1 MCEKYEEI
9 CEKCVRI
16 CGKYEE
22 ICEKDEEICGK
33 SSNFHIFSI
42 WRNMWEYVEN
52 MKKYVKIWRNIWK
65 IRENL

>member
-1 MCEKYEEI
+1 
-9 CEKCVRI
+9 VRI

-42 WRNMWEYVEN
+42 
-52 MKKYVKIWRNIWK
+52 
-65 IRENL
+65 